1 MGHIT
6 RFGVGS
12 DRGLG
17 LESALGV
24 GLEYAAP
31 VRLRLRCQGESAGV
45 GWVERVAQRAPRSR
59 SLAIGLG
66 HYLRQAAARLRSVR
80 RT

>member
-31 VRLRLRCQGESAGV
+31 DQYDYACAAKENLQG
-45 GWVERVAQRAPRSR
+45 
-59 SLAIGLG
+59 
-66 HYLRQAAARLRSVR
+66 
-80 RT
+80 